1 MRGAY
6 LLVGNGKNGSRGGVG
21 SNYGDGEYELEIGQ
35 SQNASTKMLALCAH
49 YDEIVEHLGTSNSHI
64 GQLIL
69 SSIKK
74 EELRLNELYDQSVKS
89 QSVEIDLR

>member
-6 LLVGNGKNGSRGGVG
+6 LLVSNGKNGSRGGVG
-21 SNYGDGEYELEIGQ
+21 SNYGNGEYELEIGQ
-35 SQNASTKMLALCAH
+35 SQSASTKMIALCAH
-49 YDEIVEHLGTSNSHI
+49 YDEIVEHLGASNSHI

-74 EELRLNELYDQSVKS
+74 EELRLNELYDQSVKN